1 MPKIKK
7 RGLIMN
13 FLNVDFAKGTTALFK
28 EAFKFKKY
36 KAMPLPFA
44 IIVGICQIPFVL
56 MSFLVAA
63 IVYVFNFFIK
73 IIAYSAE
80 QIHGVVRQEKDEV
93 RLGAEIVI
101 YFVSWPTIFFLYSL
115 LIFSTFMLNILYI
128 FVALPTFI
136 WSLGGFKFHLL
147 LSDAK
152 DIEKEVT
159 GKYNKIV
166 LIVFVSVLALL
177 LIAAYVLPVVM
188 VVVEYNQ
195 QLDAYM
201 VSIFGENYKTLDANL
216 LAQQEELFKTFN
228 YENIKADVTGKYEKL
243 SMLPYL
249 FVLLYTLIAF
259 VPFPRKKKEDVAP
272 AIAYAVE
279 ESVVVEEAA
288 PAEEVISEE
297 AVAEEAAE
305 APAEE
310 ETDSKDQ
317 TISIY

>member
-36 KAMPLPFA
+36 KAMPAFFA
-44 IIVGICQIPFVL
+44 VVVGICQIPFVL
-56 MSFLVAA
+56 MSLLVAA

-73 IIAYSAE
+73 IIAYPAE
-80 QIHGVVRQEKDEV
+80 QIHGVVRHEKDEV

-177 LIAAYVLPVVM
+177 LIAAYVLPAVM
-188 VVVEYNQ
+188 VAVEYNQ

-201 VSIFGENYKTLDANL
+201 VSIFGQNYKTLDANL
-216 LAQQEELFKTFN
+216 LAQQEELFETLN
-228 YENIKADVTGKYEKL
+228 YENIKANVTAKYEEL
-243 SMLPYL
+243 STLTDL

-259 VPFPRKKKEDVAP
+259 VPFPRKKKENVAP
-272 AIAYAVE
+272 AVAEAIE
-279 ESVVVEEAA
+279 ESVIVEETIV
-288 PAEEVISEE
+288 EEK
-297 AVAEEAAE
+297 VAEETSEVASE
-305 APAEE
+305 NKE
-310 ETDSKDQ
+310 DSQDQ

>member
-36 KAMPLPFA
+36 KAMPAFFA
-44 IIVGICQIPFVL
+44 VVVGICQIPFVL
-56 MSFLVAA
+56 MSFVVAA

-73 IIAYSAE
+73 IIAYPAE
-80 QIHGVVRQEKDEV
+80 QIHGVVRHEKDEV

-101 YFVSWPTIFFLYSL
+101 YCVSWPTIFFLYSL
-115 LIFSTFMLNILYI
+115 LIFSTFLLNILYI

-177 LIAAYVLPVVM
+177 LIAAYVLPAVM
-188 VVVEYNQ
+188 VAVEYNQ

-201 VSIFGENYKTLDANL
+201 VSIFGQNYKTLDANL
-216 LAQQEELFKTFN
+216 LAQQEELFETLN
-228 YENIKADVTGKYEKL
+228 YENIKANVTAKYEKL
-243 SMLPYL
+243 STLTDL

-272 AIAYAVE
+272 AVAEAIE
-279 ESVVVEEAA
+279 ESVIVEETIV
-288 PAEEVISEE
+288 EEK
-297 AVAEEAAE
+297 VAEETSEVASE
-305 APAEE
+305 NKE
-310 ETDSKDQ
+310 DSQDQ

>member
-36 KAMPLPFA
+36 KAMPAFFA
-44 IIVGICQIPFVL
+44 VVVGICQIPFVL

-73 IIAYSAE
+73 IIAYPAE

-166 LIVFVSVLALL
+166 LIVFVSILALL
-177 LIAAYVLPVVM
+177 LIAAYVLPAVM
-188 VVVEYNQ
+188 VAVEYNQ

-201 VSIFGENYKTLDANL
+201 VSIFGQNYKTLDANL
-216 LAQQEELFKTFN
+216 LAQQEELFETLN

-243 SMLPYL
+243 STLTDL

-259 VPFPRKKKEDVAP
+259 VPFPGKKKEDVAP
-272 AIAYAVE
+272 AVAEAIE
-279 ESVVVEEAA
+279 ESVIVEETIV
-288 PAEEVISEE
+288 EEE
-297 AVAEEAAE
+297 VAEETSEVASE
-305 APAEE
+305 NEE
-310 ETDSKDQ
+310 ESKDQ

>member
-1 MPKIKK
+1 
-7 RGLIMN
+7 MN

-36 KAMPLPFA
+36 KAMPAFFA
-44 IIVGICQIPFVL
+44 VVVGICQIPFVL
-56 MSFLVAA
+56 MSFVMAA

-73 IIAYSAE
+73 IIAYPAE
-80 QIHGVVRQEKDEV
+80 QIHGVVRHEKDEV

-177 LIAAYVLPVVM
+177 LIAAYVLPAVM
-188 VVVEYNQ
+188 VAVEYNQ

-201 VSIFGENYKTLDANL
+201 VSIFGQNYKTLDANL
-216 LAQQEELFKTFN
+216 LAQQEELFETLN
-228 YENIKADVTGKYEKL
+228 YENIKANVTAKYEKL
-243 SMLPYL
+243 STLTDL
-249 FVLLYTLIAF
+249 FVILYTLIAF

-272 AIAYAVE
+272 AVAEAIE
-279 ESVVVEEAA
+279 ESVIVEETIV
-288 PAEEVISEE
+288 EEE
-297 AVAEEAAE
+297 VAEETSEVASE
-305 APAEE
+305 NKE
-310 ETDSKDQ
+310 DSQDQ

>member
-36 KAMPLPFA
+36 KAMPAFFA
-44 IIVGICQIPFVL
+44 VVVGICQIPFVL
-56 MSFLVAA
+56 MSFVVAA

-73 IIAYSAE
+73 IIAYPAE
-80 QIHGVVRQEKDEV
+80 QIHGVVRHEKDEV

-115 LIFSTFMLNILYI
+115 LIFSTFLLNILYI

-177 LIAAYVLPVVM
+177 LIAAYVLPAVM
-188 VVVEYNQ
+188 VAVEYNQ

-201 VSIFGENYKTLDANL
+201 VSVFGQNYKTLDANL
-216 LAQQEELFKTFN
+216 LAQQEEFFETLN
-228 YENIKADVTGKYEKL
+228 YENIKANVTAKYEKL
-243 SMLPYL
+243 STLTDI

-272 AIAYAVE
+272 AVAEAIE
-279 ESVVVEEAA
+279 ESVIVEET
-288 PAEEVISEE
+288 I
-297 AVAEEAAE
+297 
-305 APAEE
+305 AEE
-310 ETDSKDQ
+310 EVAAETSEVASENKEDSQDQ

>member
-36 KAMPLPFA
+36 KAMPAFFA
-44 IIVGICQIPFVL
+44 VVVGICQIPFVL

-73 IIAYSAE
+73 IIAYPAE
-80 QIHGVVRQEKDEV
+80 QIHGVVRHEKDEV

-101 YFVSWPTIFFLYSL
+101 YCVSWPTIFFLYSL
-115 LIFSTFMLNILYI
+115 LIFSTFLLNILYI

-177 LIAAYVLPVVM
+177 LIAAYVLPAVM
-188 VVVEYNQ
+188 VAVEYNR

-201 VSIFGENYKTLDANL
+201 VSVFGQNYKTLDANL
-216 LAQQEELFKTFN
+216 LAQQEEFFETLN
-228 YENIKADVTGKYEKL
+228 YENIKANVTAKYEKL
-243 SMLPYL
+243 STLTDI

-272 AIAYAVE
+272 AVAEAIE
-279 ESVVVEEAA
+279 ESVIVEETIV
-288 PAEEVISEE
+288 EEK
-297 AVAEEAAE
+297 VAEETSEVASE
-305 APAEE
+305 NKE
-310 ETDSKDQ
+310 DSQDQ